1 MTELDLEQI
10 KAMQSRTD
18 RIELLHKSILIMRTR
33 SFEYGVMIGE
43 ELTKQRDELPYGTFI
58 KWMKD
63 NLPLISRS
71 TANRYIRVYENQDEL
86 REKLGEHLEL
96 KKAYSLLSK
105 RSEKTVNSKSR
116 QNVQRQHL
124 DDKLR
129 QSIREHKKKVNKAK
143 RKALSGKPLL
153 KTEQKLLLTDLEEQK
168 EKSKSKIEK
177 KKKEIEKEIQK
188 LAKMEELERKA
199 GKADVSQ

>member
-33 SFEYGVMIGE
+33 SFEFGVMIGE

-105 RSEKTVNSKSR
+105 RTEKTVNSKSK
-116 QNVQRQHL
+116 QNVHRQHL

-129 QSIREHKKKVNKAK
+129 QSIREHKKKVSKAK

-153 KTEQKLLLTDLEEQK
+153 KTEQKLLLSDLEEQK
-168 EKSKSKIEK
+168 EKSKSRIEK
-177 KKKEIEKEIQK
+177 KKMEIEREMQKILKYEEIEKR
-188 LAKMEELERKA
+188 AK
-199 GKADVSQ
+199 G